1 MRSGPVSAAS
11 AASRSTGSGGMRT
24 CGVVGRTGMPSGMPP
39 AWSPGTCGW
48 RQAIMPVSSSAYSKG
63 AAPRP
68 AGGYGRPPRSITG
81 SRCSGYGANTAT
93 RSGHHCLASGAHQTC
108 RSSIATCI
116 WDGPVAWPRT
126 APGGR
131 SIADRRFDPWPRS
144 HSQRCPLWLDPMAV
158 SGVVIVATKFY
169 RSAEKSVCTNW
180 TSGTLTLLT
189 MAKIAKSTR
198 QSNPMLIPSDGS
210 SFACCSKRISLDV
223 ATLVVTEDMP
233 TLAQPT
239 KVECGAVHNKA
250 PLHRPVRNRQNGP
263 SGAPIHTRFQRG
275 VCYDAHWIDGLKPL
289 LPSAKLPLLPADRL
303 RGATPAH
310 RVLSNLA
317 CARESRLEEP

>member
-11 AASRSTGSGGMRT
+11 AASRSTGLGGMWT
-24 CGVVGRTGMPSGMPP
+24 CGVVARTGMPSGMPP

-48 RQAIMPVSSSAYSKG
+48 RQAIMPVSSGAYSNG

-93 RSGHHCLASGAHQTC
+93 RSGHHFLASGAYQTC

-116 WDGPVAWPRT
+116 WGNAPRRHGPVAWPRA
-126 APGGR
+126 APGGL

-144 HSQRCPLWLDPMAV
+144 RSQRCPLWLDPIAV

-169 RSAEKSVCTNW
+169 GSAKKSVCTNW

-189 MAKIAKSTR
+189 MAKIARSTR

-210 SFACCSKRISLDV
+210 SFACRSQRISLDM
-223 ATLVVTEDMP
+223 ATLLVTEDMP

-239 KVECGAVHNKA
+239 KVECGAVHSHSIPAGRLLRRPLDRPAQAAFAVREA
-250 PLHRPVRNRQNGP
+250 PF
-263 SGAPIHTRFQRG
+263 I
-275 VCYDAHWIDGLKPL
+275 
-289 LPSAKLPLLPADRL
+289 
-303 RGATPAH
+303 
-310 RVLSNLA
+310 A
-317 CARESRLEEP
+317 CR